1 MTNCPPLSSLRSPFS
16 YDQKATRWTN
26 ERRTPQPESAEFLPL
41 AQRLPGKP
49 PKVTM
54 ARRPPL
60 SSEDL
65 SGRVRD
71 VAKRTRAT
79 VTLDDDLVR
88 TAQAL
93 MGIKD
98 KSALL
103 NVALTALVE
112 REATKRL
119 TALGGTMPDL
129 QRIPRR
135 RMRRK

>member
-1 MTNCPPLSSLRSPFS
+1 MTDARQSS
-16 YDQKATRWTN
+16 ATI
-26 ERRTPQPESAEFLPL
+26 
-41 AQRLPGKP
+41 GKP
-49 PKVTM
+49 PKGKM

-60 SSEDL
+60 SSEEL
-65 SGRVRD
+65 SGRVKG

-79 VTLDDDLVR
+79 VTLNDDLVR
-88 TAQAL
+88 TAQAFT
-93 MGIKD
+93 GIED

-103 NVALTALVE
+103 NVALTVLVE

-135 RMRRK
+135 RMQGKER